1 MIQTTILRPLVS
13 METVTEAREGSLGFI
28 APGTGRRPDKPTS
41 VAPGL
46 PVSGEFCAPAINCR
60 TPPVLKRL
68 DQEPR
73 EEGVFTVALILQAP
87 GEGCGWYQLCE
98 VENDRA
104 SFRRLGRFGTDPGG
118 LIAIRIVPDG
128 ETLDRWPCKGDLIG
142 RTYSVLPVTCPHNV
156 R

>member
-1 MIQTTILRPLVS
+1 MVGRVPIADGLRWERGDDSDHDFATPRFNGDCD
-13 METVTEAREGSLGFI
+13 EAREGSLGFV
-28 APGTGRRPDKPTS
+28 APGTGTRPDKPAS

-73 EEGVFTVALILQAP
+73 EGGVSTVALILQAP
-87 GEGCGWYQLCE
+87 GEGCAWYQLCE

-104 SFRRLGRFGTDPGG
+104 SFLRLGRVWADPEG
-118 LIAIRIVPDG
+118 LIAIWIVPG
-128 ETLDRWPCKGDLIG
+128 SETLRWS
-142 RTYSVLPVTCPHNV
+142 R